1 MLLAAR
7 EFDEDVIDIDDD
19 DEHPATLPG
28 RHEIDFICGGPPC
41 QSFSGANRFKRDDD
55 PRTAMVAAENV
66 PDALTHRVAGPVPRA
81 SSADSD
87 ESVDPPPNPI
97 EQGILRFLMRVS
109 LDLGYSF
116 RVGVLQAGQYGAPQ
130 RRRRAYILGARS
142 HLTLPELPL
151 ATHRIIE
158 PQTGM
163 KLPTGGYLDALEI
176 KSGFALHPTVTIWD
190 AIGDLKPFE
199 WVNPHVLIDQT
210 QAAKNE
216 ARDRR
221 VKMGIPSFV
230 AVHEERTEVGLGE
243 GGRPVGYRGD
253 SPTTVYQMGARK
265 NAEEVT
271 GHYTS
276 SFKSEVFVERVV
288 TIPLS
293 ANADHRSM
301 SIAPSSPCLI
311 Y

>member
-1 MLLAAR
+1 
-7 EFDEDVIDIDDD
+7 
-19 DEHPATLPG
+19 
-28 RHEIDFICGGPPC
+28 
-41 QSFSGANRFKRDDD
+41 
-55 PRTAMVAAENV
+55 
-66 PDALTHRVAGPVPRA
+66 
-81 SSADSD
+81 
-87 ESVDPPPNPI
+87 
-97 EQGILRFLMRVS
+97 MRVS

-176 KSGFALHPTVTIWD
+176 KSGFALHPAVTIWD

-243 GGRPVGYRGD
+243 GGRAVGYRGD

-293 ANADHRSM
+293 ANADHRTLPEILRRGEFLSNIFGSGGASGYFRGAFGRYDKNDQFATILTALRPAKKNGFCIHPEQKRM
-301 SIAPSSPCLI
+301 LTMRELARAQGFPDDFVFHGSVDEVNRQIGNAVVVQVSRAI
-311 Y
+311 GKEIKKAMIKDGVI